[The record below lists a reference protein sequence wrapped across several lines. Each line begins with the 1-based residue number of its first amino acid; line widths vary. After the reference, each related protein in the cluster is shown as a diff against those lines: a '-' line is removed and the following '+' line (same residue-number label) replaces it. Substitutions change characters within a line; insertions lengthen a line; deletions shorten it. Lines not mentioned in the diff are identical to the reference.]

1 MRWTDVL
8 LIRTPADVV
17 WRLTTQVAD
26 WPSFLPTV
34 QRLERIDEGPLRVGS
49 SARIKQPGQPVA
61 TWIVTRLEPGR
72 EFTWQAT
79 RRGLTIAGSHLVEET
94 ADGCRNTLT
103 LEATGPAARPF
114 GWAFGP
120 MVRRSLRSE
129 NAGFRAKAEGS
140 GSGLRT
146 DQQD

>member
-1 MRWTDVL
+1 VRWTDVL
-8 LIRTPADVV
+8 LIRAPADAV

-34 QRLERIDEGPLRVGS
+34 QRLERLDDGPLRVGS
-49 SARIKQPGQPVA
+49 SARVKQPGQPAA

-72 EFTWQAT
+72 EFTWQAI
-79 RRGLTIAGSHLVEET
+79 RPGLTLIASHLLED
-94 ADGCRNTLT
+94 AAGGCRNTLT

-129 NAGFRAKAEGS
+129 NAGFKSRAEGS
-140 GSGLRT
+140 GSRA
-146 DQQD
+146 QA